1 MRRSLGSDD
10 KPTPVRPVAFRVFT
24 QRKIG
29 FAISFKF
36 ENGHRKAMSYADLV
50 EAEYNPD
57 LGGII
62 LEGIGK
68 RVTILGINL
77 EGLYEQIIDHEIGE
91 VVERHEPEHMMA
103 EVAKR
108 GDVYVRQL
116 MWERV

>member
-1 MRRSLGSDD
+1 MRRSLGSDNG
-10 KPTPVRPVAFRVFT
+10 PNFVVAAFQVFT

-29 FAISFKF
+29 FAIDFRF
-36 ENGHRKAMSYADLV
+36 ENGHRRAFSYADLV
-50 EAEYNPD
+50 DAEFNPE

-77 EGLYEQIIDHEIGE
+77 DGLYELLLDHEVGA

-103 EVAKR
+103 AVAKR
-108 GDVYVRQL
+108 GEAYVRQL
-116 MWERV
+116 LWERLP